1 MINNVDIGRFNS
13 LEVLKK
19 VDFGIYLDGGDGIE
33 ILMPRRYVPEG
44 VEIGQM
50 LDAFIYRDS
59 EDRLI
64 ATTTKPLLQVGEC
77 AYLKVQAVNHIGAFL
92 DWGLPKDL
100 LVPFNQMATP
110 LKEGDSCVV
119 TAYVDKKT
127 GRIAASTRLSL
138 FLKETG
144 TGFHIGQQVVLLIV
158 SRSDLGVKAVI
169 NGTHLGLIFH
179 AEIKQDLRIGEKLTG
194 FIKRVRTEDQ
204 RIDLAL
210 DASRALTRQ
219 DLHGEIIRFLKEH
232 DGVMSITDKSPP
244 ETIMNQFGASKAAFK
259 RALGALY
266 KDKVVS
272 LSAEQVTLL
281 PGADAKLKK
290 KTRPKPR
297 PKTEASAE
305 KRVREQKNGGVGKD
319 KPVTKAGGQTE
330 KTGKKRKPSKPTP
343 EKPVRRKEA
352 KPKPAQVRAD
362 DEEVIDPSSP
372 WAAAMKK
379 SQSKKG

>member
-1 MINNVDIGRFNS
+1 MEIGRFNS

-33 ILMPRRYVPEG
+33 ILMPRRYVPESA
-44 VEIGQM
+44 EIGQII
-50 LDAFIYRDS
+50 DAFIYRDS

-64 ATTTKPLLQVGEC
+64 ATTVRPLVQVGEC

-119 TAYVDKKT
+119 VAYVDKKT

-144 TGFHIGQQVVLLIV
+144 TGFHIGQQVALQVV

-179 AEIKQDLRIGEKLTG
+179 AEIKDSLSIGQRVKG
-194 FIKRVRTEDQ
+194 FIKRVRSDDQ

-210 DASRALTRQ
+210 DAARAMTRK
-219 DLHGEIIRFLKEH
+219 DLHSQILQFLR
-232 DGVMSITDKSPP
+232 DNNGVMSITDKSSP
-244 ETIMNQFGASKAAFK
+244 EVIMSEFGASKAAFK
-259 RALGALY
+259 KALGAMY
-266 KDKVVS
+266 KEKLVI
-272 LSAEQVTLL
+272 LSAEEVKLV
-281 PGADAKLKK
+281 PGAEKIKKQVKPTKPARDKKLKI
-290 KTRPKPR
+290 
-297 PKTEASAE
+297 
-305 KRVREQKNGGVGKD
+305 
-319 KPVTKAGGQTE
+319 E
-330 KTGKKRKPSKPTP
+330 KTSRAPKKERGKKPKSVASSEKASKETNKETWPESKNAKPNKTDKAQSVSKQ
-343 EKPVRRKEA
+343 EKPDE
-352 KPKPAQVRAD
+352 
-362 DEEVIDPSSP
+362 EEVIDPSSP

-379 SQSKKG
+379 TKNKNKAG